1 MLIGDKAIGSGR
13 PCFICFEA
21 GPTHDGLE
29 SAMRLVKYAAE
40 AGADAIKFQ
49 IFDPDRLIADR
60 SAPFTY
66 QVLVNRETGERKD
79 VTEPLYD
86 ILARRALTDQEWRE
100 LKNYSDIQGLSF
112 FATIGDLE
120 SLKLVQEMGVDS
132 VKIASADVNHLPL
145 IRAVAQTGLSVQLDT
160 GNASFGEIEVAVDT
174 ILAEGNDKIIIH
186 NCPSGYPA
194 RLDSI
199 NLRMLRTLKELFS
212 CPVAY
217 SDHSPGI
224 EMDIAAVALGADLIE
239 KTITE
244 DRTTPSVEHIMSIEP
259 TQMSELV
266 RVIRDVEVA
275 LGDTRRILSPAEKHQ
290 RLAVRRSVYLR
301 EPAKAGKCL
310 QDVVVEFRRPGL
322 GIGPD
327 VYETLLKMRLR
338 QDLTAGH
345 ELRLEDL
352 DYG

>member
-1 MLIGDKAIGSGR
+1 VLIGDKAIGSGH

-21 GPTHDGLE
+21 GPTHNGLE
-29 SAMRLVKYAAE
+29 SAMRLIKCAAD

-60 SAPFTY
+60 SVPFTY
-66 QVLVNRETGERKD
+66 QVLIDRETGQKKD

-86 ILARRALTDQEWRE
+86 IFVRRALTDQEWRE
-100 LKNYSDIQGLSF
+100 LKNYSDTQGLSF

-120 SLKLVQEMGVDS
+120 SLELVQSMSVDS

-145 IRAVAQTGLSVQLDT
+145 IRAVARTGLSVQLDT
-160 GNASFGEIEVAVDT
+160 GSASFGEIEVAVDT
-174 ILAEGNDKIIIH
+174 IHAEGNDKIIIH

-194 RLDSI
+194 RLSSI
-199 NLRMLRTLKELFS
+199 NLKMLQTLKDLFS

-259 TQMSELV
+259 FEMLELV
-266 RVIRDVEVA
+266 KVVREVETA
-275 LGDTRRILSPAEKHQ
+275 MGDTRRILSPAENDQ
-290 RLAVRRSVYLR
+290 RLAVRRSVYLA
-301 EPAKAGKCL
+301 EPGKAGQRL
-310 QDVVVEFRRPGL
+310 RDVAVDFRRPGF

-327 VYETLLKMRLR
+327 MYETLLENRLKH
-338 QDLTAGH
+338 DLQVGH
-345 ELRLEDL
+345 ALRIDDL
-352 DYG
+352 DHG